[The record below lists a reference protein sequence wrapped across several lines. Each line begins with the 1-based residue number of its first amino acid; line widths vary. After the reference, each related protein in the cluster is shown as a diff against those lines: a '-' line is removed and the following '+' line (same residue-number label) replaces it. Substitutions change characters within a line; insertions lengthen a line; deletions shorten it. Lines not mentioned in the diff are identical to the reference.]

1 MGLIKYD
8 IVMIKQTLS
17 KYAICLVLLCLCFTN
32 GLMAQGEVRP
42 KVGLVL
48 SGGGAKEWPILE
60 SLKYWKKL
68 KFL

>member
-17 KYAICLVLLCLCFTN
+17 KYTICLVLLCLCFTN
-32 GLMAQGEVRP
+32 GLMAQSEVRP
-42 KVGLVL
+42 KWVWCSVEEEP
-48 SGGGAKEWPILE
+48 KEWPILE